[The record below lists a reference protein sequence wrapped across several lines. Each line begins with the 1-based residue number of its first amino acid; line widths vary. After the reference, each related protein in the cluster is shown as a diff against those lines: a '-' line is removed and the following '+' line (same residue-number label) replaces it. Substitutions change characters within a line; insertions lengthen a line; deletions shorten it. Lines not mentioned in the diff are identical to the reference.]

1 MSQGHNVMY
10 SGSFAPFSHMLKN
23 SGENRSKNV
32 HNSDSVVNQHSSEDT
47 GMSTH
52 EFYFQPRTANFDWK
66 NLRKVKVKNM
76 IKDNTTEL
84 LPMLLPNLTMSEIKT
99 PQDIK
104 HFDNNE
110 YLIDFFRLIQ

>member
-1 MSQGHNVMY
+1 
-10 SGSFAPFSHMLKN
+10 MLKN
-23 SGENRSKNV
+23 SGENRSKNG

-52 EFYFQPRTANFDWK
+52 EFYFQPRTANIDWK

-76 IKDNTTEL
+76 IKDNTTEI